1 MAPVSVSPLL
11 RKAASVCKMKLST
24 KPEKNRLVLRRL
36 KESRTKPTRIVTNLS
51 PNVSGRVVPRRWQQ
65 QHRACPRVRDG
76 LDPWV
81 RNGARS
87 RLARLFHLDQIRD
100 A

>member
-1 MAPVSVSPLL
+1 MIPLL
-11 RKAASVCKMKLST
+11 RNVAIVCKIKLST
-24 KPEKNRLVLRRL
+24 KPEKNRLFLRRL

-51 PNVSGRVVPRRWQQ
+51 PNGWGRGVPRRWQQ
-65 QHRACPRVRDG
+65 QHRACPRVRDR

-81 RNGARS
+81 RNRARS

-100 A
+100 P